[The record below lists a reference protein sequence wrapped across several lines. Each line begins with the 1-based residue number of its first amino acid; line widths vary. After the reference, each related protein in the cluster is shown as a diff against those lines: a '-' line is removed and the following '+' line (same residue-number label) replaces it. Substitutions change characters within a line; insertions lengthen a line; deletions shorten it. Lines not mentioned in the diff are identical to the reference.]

1 MAKFGKVSMERL
13 NTCDP
18 RLQHIFLVVVEKFDC
33 AVICG
38 HRNKEDQDKAYKEGK
53 SKLKWPNGNH
63 NKLPSRAIDVAPYI
77 NGAISWNFKQCYVFA
92 GYVLRVA
99 DELGIK
105 IRWGGDFNMNGDLN
119 DQSFKDLV
127 HFELLN

>member
-18 RLQHIFLVVVEKFDC
+18 RLQHIFLVVIEKFDC

-38 HRNKEDQDKAYKEGK
+38 HRNKEDQDKAYNSGN

-77 NGAISWNFKQCYVFA
+77 NGTISWDSKQCYFFA

-105 IRWGGDFNMNGDLN
+105 IRWGGNWSGDKDLSNNTFN
-119 DQSFKDLV
+119 DLV
-127 HFELLN
+127 HFEIVE

>member
-18 RLQHIFLVVVEKFDC
+18 RLQHIFLVVIEKFDC

-38 HRNKEDQDKAYKEGK
+38 HRNKEDQDKAYNSGN

-77 NGAISWNFKQCYVFA
+77 NGAISWDSKQCNVFA

-105 IRWGGDFNMNGDLN
+105 IRWGGDWDSDKDLSNNTFN
-119 DQSFKDLV
+119 DLV
-127 HFELLN
+127 HFEIVE